1 MNGKDTAGGPGG
13 GVPITEGQTGTLP
26 QHQVP
31 LNPPT
36 GPPIALVQLQ
46 PQSLSIQ
53 QHQPHFTVTSA
64 GYPSI
69 PPPQYGVDP
78 GAVPAMAFSP
88 ATSTLPTS
96 ETVHQFCNT
105 IL

>member
-1 MNGKDTAGGPGG
+1 MNGKDTGGPGG
-13 GVPITEGQTGTLP
+13 VPTSDSQTGALP
-26 QHQVP
+26 QLQIP
-31 LNPPT
+31 PTPPT

-53 QHQPHFTVTSA
+53 QQQPHFTVTSA